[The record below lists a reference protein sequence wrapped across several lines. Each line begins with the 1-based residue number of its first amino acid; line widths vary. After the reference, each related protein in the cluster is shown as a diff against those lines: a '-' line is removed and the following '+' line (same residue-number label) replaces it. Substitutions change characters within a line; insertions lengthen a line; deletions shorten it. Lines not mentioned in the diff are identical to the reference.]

1 MKWII
6 ERPFQENRYL
16 LIVDSYPICSMYG
29 IFTYFWAIYG
39 VNGGTYSSTMD
50 PMGMGNIL
58 PAAADSRES
67 ECGTSQEIN
76 WLCAIYNWG
85 AIYGYVLLP
94 TE

>member
-1 MKWII
+1 MVVII
-6 ERPFQENRYL
+6 PY
-16 LIVDSYPICSMYG
+16 
-29 IFTYFWAIYG
+29 
-39 VNGGTYSSTMD
+39 MD

-85 AIYGYVLLP
+85 AIYGYVGQNGRPLRGPQMWMSSFVLTIHNFGVPNFDPYPYGYVILP